1 MKSSDDGGGDRR
13 LHLVGSICEEIP
25 EEIPSK
31 TFEKN
36 TDLFPEVM
44 PKENPQ
50 EGKDLLGMVQN
61 KI

>member
-1 MKSSDDGGGDRR
+1 MKSSDGGGDRR
-13 LHLVGSICEEIP
+13 LHLVGSICEETP

-50 EGKDLLGMVQN
+50 EGKDLVGMVQN